1 LASQAKARAL
11 KGLSE
16 TVSAVGNIG
25 VKCRFMAAIL
35 DLPELRARVH
45 RWTVAEY
52 EKLGDDP
59 AFRRSEL
66 IRGIIIEKMSKSPL
80 HSTLATRIYLFLVGI
95 LRPEFVARKE
105 EPLRL
110 ADSMP
115 EPDISVMRGTLADFE
130 TRHPVTAELVVDV
143 AVSSVAPDR
152 ENASLYAEAG
162 IAEYWIVLG
171 ESAAVE
177 VYRRPENGVY
187 QEKRTFG
194 RGESIPD
201 VAVVGGAVPVDAW
214 FAA

>member
-1 LASQAKARAL
+1 MS
-11 KGLSE
+11 
-16 TVSAVGNIG
+16 
-25 VKCRFMAAIL
+25 AIL
-35 DLPELRARVH
+35 DLPEIRARVH

-66 IRGIIIEKMSKSPL
+66 LRGIIVEKMSKSPL
-80 HSTLATRIYLFLVGI
+80 HSTLATRLYLFLI
-95 LRPEFVARKE
+95 NALRPGFVARKE

-115 EPDISVMRGTLADFE
+115 EPDISVLCGTLADFADN
-130 TRHPVTAELVVDV
+130 HPATAALVVDV

-152 ENASLYAEAG
+152 QNAALYAEADVP
-162 IAEYWIVLG
+162 EYWIVLG
-171 ESAAVE
+171 ENETVE

-187 QEKRTFG
+187 QEKRAYG

-201 VAVVGGAVPVDAW
+201 VTVIGGAAPVEEW
-214 FAA
+214 FGA

>member
-1 LASQAKARAL
+1 
-11 KGLSE
+11 
-16 TVSAVGNIG
+16 
-25 VKCRFMAAIL
+25 MAAIL
-35 DLPELRARVH
+35 DLPEMRARVH

-80 HSTLATRIYLFLVGI
+80 HSTSSSRLCVFFLRE
-95 LRPEFVARKE
+95 LQREYVARQE
-105 EPLRL
+105 QPLRL

-115 EPDISVMRGTLADFE
+115 EPGISVMRGTLSDFVLA
-130 TRHPVTAELVVDV
+130 HPTAAELVVEV

-162 IAEYWIVLG
+162 VAEYWIILG
-171 ESAAVE
+171 EAEAVE
-177 VYRRPENGVY
+177 VYRCPENGSY
-187 QEKRTFG
+187 QEKRTFA

-201 VAVVGGAVPVDAW
+201 VAVVGAAVPVDAW